1 MAVHRSEPGHLM
13 RRAAAAAVLGLALTL
28 SPVAVAAAHA
38 AQPAPA
44 AGQPADFNGDGF
56 DDLAVGTPFEDLGG
70 VLDAG
75 AVNVLYGSPAGL
87 ATDGAQLW
95 TPDSPGVP
103 GTAGQAGGFGSALAA
118 GDFDADGFGDLA
130 IGIQGV
136 PVGGVTVG
144 AVLVLYGSARGLTA
158 GGAQL
163 WTPDSPGVPGN
174 SQSEDSFGA
183 ALAAGDLNG
192 DRTADLAAGAPNG
205 DVGAAFDAGDV
216 IVLYGAQAAGLTTTG
231 AQLWSQ
237 DSPGVPGTAELNDGF
252 GHALATGDVNGDGI
266 ADLAVGASLESV
278 GAVTNAGAVNLLLGS
293 AAGLTGDGSQV
304 VTQDSPGVPGA
315 AEPFDQLGFDVALGD
330 ADGDGFAD
338 LAAGV
343 VAEDVGTVVD
353 AGAVQVLYGSAAGLI
368 TAGAQ
373 VFTQDSPGVSDQA
386 EVDDTFGFSVALG
399 DADGDGDAD
408 LAAGTIGESVGNA
421 GAAGAVAVLPGS
433 ASGLTAAGSRLLTQN
448 SPGVPGTA
456 EIGDRLGF
464 GATVGDFDGDGLDD
478 AAAGAWT
485 EAVGSIAQAG
495 AVNVLYGSAAGLTGS
510 GGQLFTQDS
519 PGVPGAAEPN
529 DLFGGFLAAD
539 R

>member
-1 MAVHRSEPGHLM
+1 MVAVHRSEPGHLM
-13 RRAAAAAVLGLALTL
+13 RRAAAAAALGLVLTV
-28 SPVAVAAAHA
+28 SPLAVVAAHA

-44 AGQPADFNGDGF
+44 AGRRADFNGDGF
-56 DDLAVGTPFEDLGG
+56 DDLAVGVAFEDLGG

-75 AVNVLYGSPAGL
+75 AVNVLYGSPTGL

-95 TPDSPGVP
+95 TKDSPGVP
-103 GTAGQAGGFGSALAA
+103 GTAQQAEFLGAALAA

-130 IGIQGV
+130 IGIQRDQDDG
-136 PVGGVTVG
+136 VGGG
-144 AVLVLYGSARGLTA
+144 AVLVLYGSARGL
-158 GGAQL
+158 L
-163 WTPDSPGVPGN
+163 
-174 SQSEDSFGA
+174 
-183 ALAAGDLNG
+183 
-192 DRTADLAAGAPNG
+192 
-205 DVGAAFDAGDV
+205 DA
-216 IVLYGAQAAGLTTTG
+216 G

-237 DSPGVPGTAELNDGF
+237 DSPGVPEDSEFEDQFGVALAAGDLNGDRVADLAVGVPGEDLGAFDAGAVIVLYGAQASGLTASGAQLWTQDSRGVPGAAELSDGF
-252 GHALATGDVNGDGI
+252 GHALATGDANGDRV
-266 ADLAVGASLESV
+266 ADLAVGASGESV
-278 GAVTNAGAVNLLLGS
+278 RAVTDAGAVNLLFGS

-304 VTQDSPGVPGA
+304 FTQDSPGVPGL

-338 LAAGV
+338 LTAGI

-353 AGAVQVLYGSAAGLI
+353 AGAVQVLYGSAAGL
-368 TAGAQ
+368 TTTGAQ
-373 VFTQDSPGVSDQA
+373 VWTQNSPGVPDQA

-399 DADGDGDAD
+399 DSDGDGDAD
-408 LAAGTIGESVGNA
+408 LAAGVIGEPVGNA
-421 GAAGAVAVLPGS
+421 GAAGAVAVLAGS
-433 ASGLTAAGSRLLTQN
+433 AAGLTAAGSRLLTQD

-464 GATVGDFDGDGLDD
+464 GATVGDFDGDGLAD

-485 EAVGSIAQAG
+485 EGVGLIAQAG

-519 PGVPGAAEPN
+519 PGVPGVAESD

-539 R
+539 H